1 MQSQDL
7 LLPLNDGVPQ
17 TINAATGATIPTS
30 LTGLTSDPYRGLEYS
45 ILKNKSSK
53 LFAGAL
59 STPGLDKMTGFYS
72 DFFDAAAYRGAN
84 NGLGLPY
91 LSPFRYCDCDQVEF
105 AGTMLITTVLL
116 YRVAVSRWQWP
127 RGLAVPVITIFGAI
141 DATFL
146 VSNSLKIIE
155 GGWFSLLVG
164 TLIATLM
171 LSWQRGS
178 SEVRHRLHE
187 MSMPLK

>member
-1 MQSQDL
+1 
-7 LLPLNDGVPQ
+7 
-17 TINAATGATIPTS
+17 
-30 LTGLTSDPYRGLEYS
+30 
-45 ILKNKSSK
+45 
-53 LFAGAL
+53 
-59 STPGLDKMTGFYS
+59 
-72 DFFDAAAYRGAN
+72 
-84 NGLGLPY
+84 
-91 LSPFRYCDCDQVEF
+91 
-105 AGTMLITTVLL
+105 MLITTVLL

-171 LSWQRGS
+171 LSWQKGS

-187 MSMPLK
+187 MSMPLKSFLD